1 MNSPY
6 PFVSYA
12 RKSENPEENVVKM
25 EYIKLEF
32 DMDPGNTASN
42 YPRHLI
48 IFKDGCAEYCKIETL
63 RMLKVPADKSKMM
76 KMLLKLL
83 SKLQLLL
90 MMKMLLRLKMLFK
103 LKMLFRLKMVL
114 RLQLLL
120 KFHIHCYV
128 KKRSEK
134 TKILDKHKVGV
145 LHKTEN

>member
-76 KMLLKLL
+76 KMLLKGQAL
-83 SKLQLLL
+83 SYFEHHL
-90 MMKMLLRLKMLFK
+90 
-103 LKMLFRLKMVL
+103 
-114 RLQLLL
+114 
-120 KFHIHCYV
+120 
-128 KKRSEK
+128 KKRVDAEDSEL
-134 TKILDKHKVGV
+134 LDNMRLELSMHDVG
-145 LHKTEN
+145 LEYIS